1 MQTMLRNR
9 NTLEFLGIW
18 ENLYNPNFNY
28 GDFAIIRNQVGL
40 NSFKISIKELFA
52 KTGRYVGTYAHKEI
66 AFEFDVWTSPEFKID
81 LVREYQRLKEEE
93 QKDEIII
100 YLSDEEQTKI
110 DALLENDNVWLT
122 QAQFLE
128 LCQSS
133 KSNVSKHFKHIFEE
147 GELRDVVVVREFRTT
162 TQHMADTEKTQG

>member
-28 GDFAIIRNQVGL
+28 GDFAINRNQVGL

-52 KTGRYVGTYAHKEI
+52 KTGGFVGINAHKDI
-66 AFEFDVWTSPEFKID
+66 AFEFGMWTSPEFKID

-93 QKDEIII
+93 QKGEIII
-100 YLSDEEQTKI
+100 YLS
-110 DALLENDNVWLT
+110 
-122 QAQFLE
+122 
-128 LCQSS
+128 
-133 KSNVSKHFKHIFEE
+133 NVSEHIKHIFEE
-147 GELRDVVVVREFRTT
+147 RELRDVVVVREFRTT
-162 TQHMADTEKTQG
+162 TQHMADKEKTQG